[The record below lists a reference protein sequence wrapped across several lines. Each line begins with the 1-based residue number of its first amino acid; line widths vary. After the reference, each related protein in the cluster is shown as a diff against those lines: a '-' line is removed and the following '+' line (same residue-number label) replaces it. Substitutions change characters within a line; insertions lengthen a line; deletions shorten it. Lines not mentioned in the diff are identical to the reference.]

1 MDLSRDSKAFCSD
14 QVRNGNQ
21 IKGSKG
27 ILNPLPVRI
36 RHFSTDGKYVKSAY
50 RIVPGAIPLQK
61 NFSGEA
67 EPRLLFRVYGLF
79 GSAEGTACPVP
90 NLNKYQ
96 RCFFLQD
103 QVDLSLACLEIPFH
117 QVQTFRL
124 ELIEGEVLS
133 PVMR

>member
-1 MDLSRDSKAFCSD
+1 MDLSRDSKAFSSD

-50 RIVPGAIPLQK
+50 RIVPVPVPLQK
-61 NFSGEA
+61 TSAVNRSRDCFFG
-67 EPRLLFRVYGLF
+67 VYGLF
-79 GSAEGTACPVP
+79 GLAEATACPVP

-96 RCFFLQD
+96 RSFFPQD
-103 QVDLSLACLEIPFH
+103 QVDLPPACTVIPFH
-117 QVQTFRL
+117 QAQTFRL
-124 ELIEGEVLS
+124 ELIEGEVL
-133 PVMR
+133 